1 MSYEYFFLISNGS
14 EAIYQDNTRAEFRN
28 NLAKPLRVNSN
39 SIKLAIDTIIFDNT
53 FAVYS
58 SEAEADI
65 ILFLNN
71 EYYILN
77 LSGTKSLS
85 SMVRRINKFFVDI
98 AYSLQLNE
106 VIGKTTLSN
115 GKINLELRIGDVAA
129 LPELCEFLAFEGDY
143 DYQNFE
149 YGEEIVP
156 YFRLRRKNDQTKIY
170 QSKEEIRLN
179 DFTPEYV
186 NIICENISAY
196 PRNSL
201 MQNIICSIPL
211 NTYQPTIFYSP
222 TFRSFHTT
230 NTNNLSTVKITF
242 QQPSGRKLY
251 FKDGSPNIIKMAA
264 SNSKSLDSFYVQATS
279 SKSSTFPDNTNNAF
293 QVELPKEY
301 RLDGKWQVGVTNVF
315 FPKPTNIIKF
325 DTSIFTIPEGQNYF
339 FACFSNPITRK
350 KYMKFP
356 LLEFSKKELAIFL
369 VRHFSEFFAVYL
381 DQNEDIFLT
390 MRKEFEGGGGG
401 QIQILTS
408 KTILEIINSQN
419 HLNKMNAASLT
430 VIFKERLKTEFAQFN
445 ADRMK
450 NDFLEGFIIN
460 KTFTTI
466 KESIPKSNFFF
477 SVRSFYNLT
486 DITEIDIT
494 RIDTRRIISLTENE
508 FLKKEEIRLIQEVQN
523 QQDFKS
529 THELLPSFF
538 FIYCDFVTE
547 TVMAD
552 RFVNLLKMVPFR
564 SGFNNLPGGL
574 FDFPR
579 CEFFDVNKQYL
590 KNLKFEIRTHSGK
603 EYLYFPSNEDIIITM
618 KFQKV

>member
-1 MSYEYFFLISNGS
+1 
-14 EAIYQDNTRAEFRN
+14 
-28 NLAKPLRVNSN
+28 
-39 SIKLAIDTIIFDNT
+39 
-53 FAVYS
+53 
-58 SEAEADI
+58 
-65 ILFLNN
+65 
-71 EYYILN
+71 
-77 LSGTKSLS
+77 
-85 SMVRRINKFFVDI
+85 
-98 AYSLQLNE
+98 
-106 VIGKTTLSN
+106 
-115 GKINLELRIGDVAA
+115 
-129 LPELCEFLAFEGDY
+129 
-143 DYQNFE
+143 
-149 YGEEIVP
+149 
-156 YFRLRRKNDQTKIY
+156 
-170 QSKEEIRLN
+170 
-179 DFTPEYV
+179 
-186 NIICENISAY
+186 
-196 PRNSL
+196 
-201 MQNIICSIPL
+201 
-211 NTYQPTIFYSP
+211 
-222 TFRSFHTT
+222 
-230 NTNNLSTVKITF
+230 
-242 QQPSGRKLY
+242 
-251 FKDGSPNIIKMAA
+251 
-264 SNSKSLDSFYVQATS
+264 
-279 SKSSTFPDNTNNAF
+279 
-293 QVELPKEY
+293 
-301 RLDGKWQVGVTNVF
+301 
-315 FPKPTNIIKF
+315 
-325 DTSIFTIPEGQNYF
+325 
-339 FACFSNPITRK
+339 
-350 KYMKFP
+350 MKFP